1 MKPVRVLSGGEK
13 SRLSLVKLL
22 LDPPNFLLMDEPTTH
37 LDMASIEA
45 LVAALQQFEGTL
57 VFISHDVYFIR
68 ELAKQVVHVENGS
81 IRKFSGNYDYYV
93 EKTKQTSPGQS
104 YQQSKAPL
112 KAFAGNNKEARR
124 AQAEQRQV
132 RNQAKK
138 TQQGVVAEIEK
149 KIALLEKRQE
159 EINESLQDSKTYE
172 DTILAAELNKEL
184 KTNKSQLDELHAK
197 WEEEASRLEELTLE
211 NRSLRNRFVFVQIEE
226 KPGK

>member
-1 MKPVRVLSGGEK
+1 MGTPVLNIGQRSTERGE
-13 SRLSLVKLL
+13 
-22 LDPPNFLLMDEPTTH
+22 
-37 LDMASIEA
+37 
-45 LVAALQQFEGTL
+45 
-57 VFISHDVYFIR
+57 
-68 ELAKQVVHVENGS
+68 
-81 IRKFSGNYDYYV
+81 
-93 EKTKQTSPGQS
+93 
-104 YQQSKAPL
+104 
-112 KAFAGNNKEARR
+112 AFAGNNKEARR

-211 NRSLRNRFVFVQIEE
+211 NKV
-226 KPGK
+226 